1 MVIETISIAIYGIVL
16 YRVIS
21 KRKLH
26 KSMNVRDKARSDL
39 YLAQL
44 RLQSAPNTPGFK
56 SSTAPEFAKNLHD
69 DSSDDGIDAAEKGQ
83 AEAEW
88 ARRHHETFAPAS
100 TTTRTSHLF
109 SQPPGLTFTQAT
121 PVLGHQEWSEQH
133 QDHMEAAP
141 GEQTYGAVPIPGA
154 YGQTTS

>member
-1 MVIETISIAIYGIVL
+1 
-16 YRVIS
+16 
-21 KRKLH
+21 
-26 KSMNVRDKARSDL
+26 MNTRDKARSDL

-69 DSSDDGIDAAEKGQ
+69 DYSSSDDGIDAAEKGQ
-83 AEAEW
+83 AEADW
-88 ARRHHETFAPAS
+88 ARRHQETFAPPARNS
-100 TTTRTSHLF
+100 YLSSSLPPPPPA
-109 SQPPGLTFTQAT
+109 PPGFTFTQAT
-121 PVLGHQEWSEQH
+121 PVLGHQEWSELH

-154 YGQTTS
+154 YGQGASS